1 MIQEVDYARLG
12 ARIKELRT
20 EKHMTQDSLAEI
32 VGCNTSHISNI
43 ENNYTKASL
52 NVLVAIANALET
64 SIDSLLSEQY
74 KDSSDLL
81 LNEII
86 EKVMNLDVDS
96 KKKLLKMIDILI
108 S

>member
-52 NVLVAIANALET
+52 NVLIAIANALET

-96 KKKLLKMIDILI
+96 KRKLLKMIDILI

>member
-52 NVLVAIANALET
+52 NVLIAIANALET

-81 LNEII
+81 MNELI
-86 EKVMNLDVDS
+86 ERIKPLDVDT
-96 KKKLLKMIDILI
+96 KMKLIKMIDLI